1 MAKRYADDMY
11 ASDELIARAK
21 KEKQAIHTRM
31 SNLEATHFTAHGYE
45 FERAPGEERFIA
57 RKIKRGPQAETSADA
72 DQVEALGAGLEDVNE

>member
-11 ASDELIARAK
+11 SADELIARAK

-31 SNLEATHFTAHGYE
+31 SALEATHFTAHGYE

-57 RKIKRGPQAETSADA
+57 RKIKRGPQAETSADVGGE
-72 DQVEALGAGLEDVNE
+72 DLEPAVPLDD